1 MANAGPNTNGS
12 QFFITY
18 VATPH
23 LDGMHT
29 VFGKIIEGMD
39 VVNSLRER
47 DPMSDSEQGDKI
59 NKITIE
65 KK

>member
-1 MANAGPNTNGS
+1 
-12 QFFITY
+12 
-18 VATPH
+18 
-23 LDGMHT
+23 MHT

-47 DPMSDSEQGDKI
+47 DPMSDPEQGDKI